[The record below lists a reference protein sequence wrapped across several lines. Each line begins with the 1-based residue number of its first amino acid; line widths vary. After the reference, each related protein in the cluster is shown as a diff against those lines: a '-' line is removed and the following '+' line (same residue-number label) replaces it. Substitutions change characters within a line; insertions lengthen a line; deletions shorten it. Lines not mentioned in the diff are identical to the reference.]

1 MAVDICLVAGPVV
14 SWVVEAL
21 KRIPWVKRYPKVAA
35 LFIAALAGVA
45 EAAYGTGA
53 TVTQI
58 VRCVLQTWGV
68 AIATHEVITEPLQRT
83 VQAS

>member
-21 KRIPWVKRYPKVAA
+21 KRIPWVKRYPKIAA
-35 LFIAALAGVA
+35 LLIAALAGVA

-58 VRCVLQTWGV
+58 VRCVLQTWGLAV
-68 AIATHEVITEPLQRT
+68 ASHEVITEPLQRR
-83 VQAS
+83 VSAS